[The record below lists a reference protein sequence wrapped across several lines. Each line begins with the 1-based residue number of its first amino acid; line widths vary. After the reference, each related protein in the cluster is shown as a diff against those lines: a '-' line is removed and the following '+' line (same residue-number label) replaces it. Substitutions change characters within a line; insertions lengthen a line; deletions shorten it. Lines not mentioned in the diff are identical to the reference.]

1 MSAGRRVAV
10 TVAAASAGE
19 RLDRFLATVGG
30 LGTRSRVKQL
40 IDAERA
46 RVDGVARKASF
57 TLRPGMCVEVDLPAR
72 EPSTLVPEAVPLTV
86 LYEDETLIAID
97 KPPGMATHPAP
108 GSRRGTVVH
117 ALLHHLGTFAGVGP
131 ADRPGIVHRLDK
143 DTSGVLLVA
152 KTPAALEALA
162 RQFRARTI
170 EKRYTALVHGSVR
183 GARGTIDR
191 PIGRDGRDRKRM
203 SVRSARGRHAVTAWT
218 VRERFPGATLLD
230 VAPQTGR
237 THQIRVHLAS
247 IGHPIV
253 GDATYGGRRRA
264 ATAPAG
270 VILAGCPR
278 QALHAAR
285 LAFVHPATRALM
297 AIEAPLPGDLAEVV
311 DALRKVAR
319 IHGNSPKLP

>member
-46 RVDGVARKASF
+46 RVDGVVRKASF
-57 TLRPGMCVEVDLPAR
+57 ALRPGMRVEVDLPAR

-86 LYEDETLIAID
+86 LHEDEALIAID

-117 ALLHHLGTFAGVGP
+117 ALLHHLGTLAGVGP

-183 GARGTIDR
+183 AARGTIDR

-230 VAPQTGR
+230 VAPETGR

-247 IGHPIV
+247 LGHPIV

-270 VILAGCPR
+270 VILAACPR

-285 LAFVHPATRALM
+285 LAFVHPVTGAPMT
-297 AIEAPLPGDLAEVV
+297 IEAPLPGDLAEVV

>member
-57 TLRPGMCVEVDLPAR
+57 TLRPGMRVEVDLPAR

-86 LYEDETLIAID
+86 LYEDETLVAID

-117 ALLHHLGTFAGVGP
+117 ALLHHLGTLAGVGP

-143 DTSGVLLVA
+143 DTSGVLLIA
-152 KTPAALEALA
+152 KTPEALETLA

-183 GARGTIDR
+183 SARGTIDR

-203 SVRSARGRHAVTAWT
+203 SVRSARGRAAVTAWT

-230 VAPQTGR
+230 VAPETGR

-253 GDATYGGRRRA
+253 GDAIYGGRRRA

-270 VILAGCPR
+270 VILAACPR

-285 LAFVHPATRALM
+285 LTFAHPATGASM
-297 AIEAPLPGDLAEVV
+297 TIEAPLPGDLAEVV